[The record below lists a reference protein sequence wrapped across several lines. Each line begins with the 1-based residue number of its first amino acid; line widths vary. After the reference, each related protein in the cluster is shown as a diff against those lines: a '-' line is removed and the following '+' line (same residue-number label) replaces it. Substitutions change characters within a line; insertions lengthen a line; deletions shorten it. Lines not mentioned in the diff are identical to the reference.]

1 MTKPTVSYRRIDQL
15 KAIAFD
21 RGFTNE
27 DARQFGKLSK
37 TATWEA
43 LLELYLVDG
52 ESLDTVLDVPLDTV
66 LGSVDAVPELLDTAT
81 VDTVDAVLDIPL
93 DTGETVANSRK
104 QSDCLYTLT
113 APLDTVLG
121 SVDAVPE
128 LLDTATVDSVDA
140 VPELL
145 DTVPEV
151 IQTVASSRKQF
162 DCLYTLTAPLDA
174 VLESV
179 DTLDWTNDGS
189 FPVCGFTRQN
199 STSFLDWVDLGQLIA
214 LILASTG
221 VFVLAMSM
229 WRQINP
235 LNLFPSPVRI
245 NIQIGTKL

>member
-52 ESLDTVLDVPLDTV
+52 ESLDTVN
-66 LGSVDAVPELLDTAT
+66 
-81 VDTVDAVLDIPL
+81 VDTVDTMLDNTLDSVDTTPKPL
-93 DTGETVANSRK
+93 DT
-104 QSDCLYTLT
+104 QC
-113 APLDTVLG
+113 
-121 SVDAVPE
+121 VD
-128 LLDTATVDSVDA
+128 
-140 VPELL
+140 
-145 DTVPEV
+145 
-151 IQTVASSRKQF
+151 
-162 DCLYTLTAPLDA
+162 
-174 VLESV
+174 SV

-199 STSFLDWVDLGQLIA
+199 STFLDWVDLGQLIA
-214 LILASTG
+214 LVLASAG
-221 VFVLAMSM
+221 VFVVAMNL

-235 LNLFPSPVRI
+235 LNLLPSPVRI